1 MSRVAQLSVAIR
13 QVLCVGIVPPAG
25 TDFERARYTL
35 RSRHRNCSPVLA
47 VLPVRLLFDEARTE
61 LYVDALLD
69 GRALVVAHVHRARQL
84 DEIPIEALFGLLV
97 ADAIL
102 DVPQPL
108 VDLLQRA
115 LIGCDL
121 PRGA

>member
-1 MSRVAQLSVAIR
+1 MSTAAQLSVAIR
-13 QVLCVGIVPPAG
+13 QVLCVGIAPPAG

-35 RSRHRNCSPVLA
+35 RLRHRNRSPLA

-102 DVPQPL
+102 DVPPPL
-108 VDLLQRA
+108 
-115 LIGCDL
+115 
-121 PRGA
+121 GAPP